1 MKNNLSPKEK
11 KLLKKQHIK
20 ELLEVYAN
28 LLTEKEKNIATL
40 YTDPSLSGSEIARR
54 LKVSRQA
61 VHDIVRRAINK
72 MERCDAKSKLLEKR
86 KKKMKVL
93 LEMEDVIDNLTTDDK
108 KKTALKKLLETLKRL
123 EEQ

>member
-40 YTDPSLSGSEIARR
+40 FTDPSLSGSEIARR

-61 VHDIVRRAINK
+61 VHDIVRHAINK

-86 KKKMKVL
+86 RKKMKIL
-93 LEMEDVIDNLTTDDK
+93 LEMDNAINNLTTDEA
-108 KKTALKKLLETLKRL
+108 KKTELKKLLKALKHL